1 MRVRS
6 TARRG
11 RTGASTCPPRHGCPV
26 PPPSSPPT
34 PPDEPDRAAAA
45 AAAFPPL
52 FVWLFLQAHL
62 PPSLPRSRE
71 RERSMSWRWA
81 LARRVAA
88 LAAGSGA
95 GGAAQAQRLLTTSSG
110 AGAALLGRQHLPLA
124 SQIRSKV
131 HSPSQSPSVRLRR
144 RWCPVAAALTLPAMC
159 LRLCRHVLVIAF
171 ELACTNWFVPSTP
184 ILL

>member
-1 MRVRS
+1 
-6 TARRG
+6 
-11 RTGASTCPPRHGCPV
+11 
-26 PPPSSPPT
+26 
-34 PPDEPDRAAAA
+34 
-45 AAAFPPL
+45 
-52 FVWLFLQAHL
+52 
-62 PPSLPRSRE
+62 
-71 RERSMSWRWA
+71 MSWRWA

-131 HSPSQSPSVRLRR
+131 HSPSQPPSVRLRR
-144 RWCPVAAALTLPAMC
+144 RGCPVAAALTLPAMC

-171 ELACTNWFVPSTP
+171 ELACTNRF
-184 ILL
+184 LLR